1 MFTPGKDLSI
11 APGQADVCR
20 APGGP
25 HGFTLLEMMVV
36 LVLMGLISAVA
47 LPNFE
52 RWFSST
58 QQRVDAARIALQVQN
73 LLSRATVLNQSLEI
87 TPSTARQLLVD
98 GKPALDLPTGWS
110 LQPQDKVAIHGSGYC
125 TPARMTFVSKSKQQV
140 AIDIR
145 DQQCSV
151 GYALLANAA

>member
-1 MFTPGKDLSI
+1 MFTLGKNWLVSSGKPDACL
-11 APGQADVCR
+11 APGR
-20 APGGP
+20 P

-36 LVLMGLISAVA
+36 MVLMGLISAVA

-73 LLSRATVLNQSLEI
+73 LLSRAAVLNQSLEI

-110 LQPQDKVAIHGSGYC
+110 LQPQDKVSIHGSGYC
-125 TPARMTFVSKSKQQV
+125 TPARITFVSKSKQQV